1 MAALWARAS
10 VPKGSS
16 VSKRAQQANHMFAY
30 CRVIGCGQ
38 PTRAGTAKGLD
49 TRFCRRH
56 ADHYSRHGSP
66 YKRSYSAKELT
77 RYRKTV
83 RTWLKAN
90 PEDRWVTN
98 ALDRIRGLY
107 ARSGPL
113 VEAFRLAGMTPVE
126 RARTAWARLREASV
140 EPVKVLEAWLVVEL
154 AVRLDVQPDGTPEFK
169 RVQGAKLLHRLASG
183 SHKRWEREVPR
194 RIANH
199 FTTEMVVTELHTYP
213 HSRGKI
219 LRYLGRDLEE
229 ACELVVSTHIGALV
243 EIAQVEG
250 S

>member
-1 MAALWARAS
+1 M
-10 VPKGSS
+10 PKGTN
-16 VSKRAQQANHMFAY
+16 VSKRALQPNHMFSY

-38 PTRAGTAKGLD
+38 PARAGTTKGLD
-49 TRFCRRH
+49 TRFCRKH

-66 YKRSYSAKELT
+66 YKRSYTGKELT
-77 RYRKTV
+77 KYRKQV
-83 RTWLKAN
+83 RTWLKEN
-90 PEDRWVTN
+90 SEDRWVAN
-98 ALDRIRGLY
+98 ALDRINGMY
-107 ARSGPL
+107 ARSGPH
-113 VEAFRLAGMTPVE
+113 VEAFRLAGMTPAE
-126 RARTAWARLREASV
+126 RSRKAWARLREASV
-140 EPVKVLEAWLVVEL
+140 DPLRVLEAWLVVEL
-154 AVRLDVQPDGTPEFK
+154 AVRLDSQPDGSPEFK

-199 FTTEMVVTELHTYP
+199 FTTETVVTELHKYP

-243 EIAQVEG
+243 SIVQVEG
-250 S
+250 G